1 MLTLATV
8 QQGNTADANFI
19 SAAEINAN
27 IVNECGRTLLAGN
40 IDIGEKTED
49 ALAAGNVTKVTQGST
64 VKMTIDQVN
73 ANGTGPY
80 TCDLDPQ
87 GNTLATGQ
95 TKLTVKEADSAKRAG
110 TTTLTITMPKD
121 LACSGCEFSKTTV
134 LLPW

>member
-1 MLTLATV
+1 M
-8 QQGNTADANFI
+8 
-19 SAAEINAN
+19 
-27 IVNECGRTLLAGN
+27 AGN

-49 ALAAGNVTKVTQGST
+49 ALAVGNVTKVTQGST

-95 TKLTVKEADSAKRAG
+95 TALTVKEADAG
-110 TTTLTITMPKD
+110 TTTTLSITMPKD
-121 LACSGCEFSKTTV
+121 LACSGCEYSRNTNV
-134 LLPW
+134 DDELEP